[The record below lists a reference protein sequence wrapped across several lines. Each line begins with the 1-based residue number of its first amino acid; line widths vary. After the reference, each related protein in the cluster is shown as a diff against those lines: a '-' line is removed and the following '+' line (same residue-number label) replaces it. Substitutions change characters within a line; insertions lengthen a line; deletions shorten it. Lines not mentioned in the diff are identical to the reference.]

1 MTVVSFYN
9 VCLLSLHFFYFPEIT
24 SEYVTFFLN
33 MQTNEPRVVLLLY
46 LPSHV
51 HCAVLLSIFATLYF
65 LDICFKMFRFTKFL
79 FLLLTQFLY

>member
-9 VCLLSLHFFYFPEIT
+9 VCLLSLHSFPEIT